1 MKLMGNNVN
10 SLLQKLEALEF
21 VLFEEKPSIIFL
33 QETRLKRAGRI
44 KTPRSSKFS
53 WFELHRT
60 EKAEKGVNGGG
71 IAIGVL
77 NSLEPSWISEGD
89 DSIKALTVEIWLDS
103 FPVGLVCGYGP
114 QESDK
119 KERKMALWEY

>member
-1 MKLMGNNVN
+1 MRRRGNKKREICLKLMGNNVN
-10 SLLQKLEALEF
+10 SLLHKLEALEF
-21 VLFEEKPSIIFL
+21 VLLEEKPSIIFL

-44 KTPRSSKFS
+44 KTPSSSKFS

-77 NSLEPSWISEGD
+77 NSLEPS
-89 DSIKALTVEIWLDS
+89 
-103 FPVGLVCGYGP
+103 
-114 QESDK
+114 
-119 KERKMALWEY
+119 